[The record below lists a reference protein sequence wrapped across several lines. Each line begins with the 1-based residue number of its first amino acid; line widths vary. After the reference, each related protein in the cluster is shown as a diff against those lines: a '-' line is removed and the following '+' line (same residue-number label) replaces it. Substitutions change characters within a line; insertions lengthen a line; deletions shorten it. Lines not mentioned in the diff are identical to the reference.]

1 VKNLHTKIVLFT
13 ILGVSLLSC
22 SVTKNLESNNLI
34 LRSNKILVNNSEI
47 SADSL
52 LPLIVQKKNNYF
64 IGFPVG
70 AKLYESSK
78 KNSDSLFDNWIKRKK
93 NKEKKINSIFSKKQ
107 VAQLKKYVKDYNNWK
122 NKNGEKLEIIDTV
135 KTSISIENLKSF
147 YRNNGYFNSKV
158 DSKIKI
164 DQNNNKYAKVIYNVD
179 LGDQYLLDSIK
190 TQIKSKTL
198 DSIYLKSKEN
208 SFLKIGNSF
217 NTKDF
222 ENERNRIEK
231 LFKNSGIYDF
241 QINSISFR
249 VSVDTT
255 SVNNSIPVEILI
267 DNKKNGEYEI
277 HKIEKINVNIQN
289 DELNSKLKLVENFQ
303 GINFYSKDILNYK
316 TKILSELI
324 SIKKNNFYNEQLRNK
339 TIDQL
344 NNFDNFQ
351 YPSISFNYLKN
362 STNKL
367 EANISLVPQKKYSLS
382 FGLDLK
388 HSNIEDIGV
397 AFETSIT
404 NRNIFKGGEKLELTT
419 RGTIGKS
426 ANTTISEYGFDL
438 RLRFPRF
445 FSPPKFK
452 NLIGLENKPSTY
464 INIGISNQNNIGLD
478 RQNFRLNLN
487 YDWIDFKESRKSFSL
502 VNIELVNNKNSYNYF
517 NIYSNSFK
525 TINQIALNNNASIN
539 YFDSNNK
546 LIIPSGIDSFIDEVI
561 LTPSLVNEE
570 DFNTLSYINDR
581 RNRLTANNLI
591 IGSSYSYINNS
602 KKNIFDKD
610 FSEFKFKIELAGN
623 LTNILANGFDVSQNK
638 FGKNKILGLAYS
650 QFIKT
655 EIGYIKHWTLGV
667 NSKLAFRSFF
677 GIAAPFGNSNSI
689 PFSKSFFAGGSNDNR
704 AWEVYRLGPGSSGAL
719 SEFNEANMKIA
730 FNIEYRFKI
739 IGKLDGAIF
748 NDIGNIWNV
757 FDDTKDS
764 KRTFDGFKDLNELAI
779 GSGFGMRYNL
789 GYFILR
795 LDAGFKTYNPVLEN
809 KDRWFTDFNLKKAV
823 FNIGLNYPF

>member
-1 VKNLHTKIVLFT
+1 M
-13 ILGVSLLSC
+13 
-22 SVTKNLESNNLI
+22 
-34 LRSNKILVNNSEI
+34 
-47 SADSL
+47 
-52 LPLIVQKKNNYF
+52 
-64 IGFPVG
+64 
-70 AKLYESSK
+70 
-78 KNSDSLFDNWIKRKK
+78 
-93 NKEKKINSIFSKKQ
+93 
-107 VAQLKKYVKDYNNWK
+107 
-122 NKNGEKLEIIDTV
+122 
-135 KTSISIENLKSF
+135 
-147 YRNNGYFNSKV
+147 
-158 DSKIKI
+158 
-164 DQNNNKYAKVIYNVD
+164 
-179 LGDQYLLDSIK
+179 
-190 TQIKSKTL
+190 
-198 DSIYLKSKEN
+198 
-208 SFLKIGNSF
+208 
-217 NTKDF
+217 
-222 ENERNRIEK
+222 
-231 LFKNSGIYDF
+231 
-241 QINSISFR
+241 
-249 VSVDTT
+249 DTT
-255 SVNNSIPVEILI
+255 SVNNNIPVEILI
-267 DNKKNGEYEI
+267 DNKKNGAYKI

-289 DELNSKLKLVENFQ
+289 DELNSELKLVENFQ

-324 SIKKNNFYNEQLRNK
+324 SIKTNNFYNEQSRNK

-351 YPSISFNYLKN
+351 YPSIGFNYLKN

-525 TINQIALNNNASIN
+525 TINQIALKNNASIN

-623 LTNILANGFDVSQNK
+623 LTDILANGFDVSQNK

-677 GIAAPFGNSNSI
+677 GIAAPLGNSNSI

-704 AWEVYRLGPGSSGAL
+704 AWEVYRLGPGSSGAH
-719 SEFNEANMKIA
+719 K
-730 FNIEYRFKI
+730 
-739 IGKLDGAIF
+739 
-748 NDIGNIWNV
+748 
-757 FDDTKDS
+757 
-764 KRTFDGFKDLNELAI
+764 
-779 GSGFGMRYNL
+779 
-789 GYFILR
+789 
-795 LDAGFKTYNPVLEN
+795 
-809 KDRWFTDFNLKKAV
+809 
-823 FNIGLNYPF
+823 

>member
-1 VKNLHTKIVLFT
+1 M
-13 ILGVSLLSC
+13 
-22 SVTKNLESNNLI
+22 
-34 LRSNKILVNNSEI
+34 
-47 SADSL
+47 
-52 LPLIVQKKNNYF
+52 
-64 IGFPVG
+64 
-70 AKLYESSK
+70 
-78 KNSDSLFDNWIKRKK
+78 
-93 NKEKKINSIFSKKQ
+93 
-107 VAQLKKYVKDYNNWK
+107 
-122 NKNGEKLEIIDTV
+122 
-135 KTSISIENLKSF
+135 
-147 YRNNGYFNSKV
+147 
-158 DSKIKI
+158 
-164 DQNNNKYAKVIYNVD
+164 
-179 LGDQYLLDSIK
+179 
-190 TQIKSKTL
+190 
-198 DSIYLKSKEN
+198 
-208 SFLKIGNSF
+208 
-217 NTKDF
+217 
-222 ENERNRIEK
+222 
-231 LFKNSGIYDF
+231 
-241 QINSISFR
+241 
-249 VSVDTT
+249 
-255 SVNNSIPVEILI
+255 
-267 DNKKNGEYEI
+267 
-277 HKIEKINVNIQN
+277 
-289 DELNSKLKLVENFQ
+289 
-303 GINFYSKDILNYK
+303 
-316 TKILSELI
+316 
-324 SIKKNNFYNEQLRNK
+324 
-339 TIDQL
+339 
-344 NNFDNFQ
+344 
-351 YPSISFNYLKN
+351 
-362 STNKL
+362 
-367 EANISLVPQKKYSLS
+367 S

-445 FSPPKFK
+445 FSPPRFK

-517 NIYSNSFK
+517 NIYSNSFM
-525 TINQIALNNNASIN
+525 TINQIALKNNASIN

-546 LIIPSGIDSFIDEVI
+546 LIIPSGIDSFIDEII

-623 LTNILANGFDVSQNK
+623 LTDILANGFDVSQNK

-795 LDAGFKTYNPVLEN
+795 LDTGFKTYNPVLEN